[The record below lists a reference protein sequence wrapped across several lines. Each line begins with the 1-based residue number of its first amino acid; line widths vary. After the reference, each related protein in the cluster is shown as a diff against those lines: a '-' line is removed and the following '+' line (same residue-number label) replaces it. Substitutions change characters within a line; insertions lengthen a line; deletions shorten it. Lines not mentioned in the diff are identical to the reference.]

1 LQAQCAGRTLTKRFT
16 SQIGIVK
23 KGLIH
28 GLVQFVQPPVLN
40 PIYDRS
46 APVIL
51 VAEPE
56 SSVRAKLREIL
67 KSEGFTSLIEAQ
79 NEEEARAACG
89 DGHPDLAFIDIN
101 LCSDSRNL
109 VREIRWGRLGPNNF
123 INIFLLT
130 WNAKAANIALMSS
143 AGVDEIVTKPI
154 DAGDLMA
161 RMGAQAQRHR
171 PYVASGDYL
180 GLERRSAQRAAP
192 MAAGLGAG
200 LGRAGRPKV
209 DIHPPNLF
217 QARLERRAQLL
228 ARAPQLVA
236 DTCIALMQ
244 QRLIGELDYIEDAV
258 HRLEDALTDGL
269 SGPEVE
275 AEAAKLQARVGPLLA
290 GLNGPALPLV
300 KAQFVAIADLA
311 SKLLIGHG
319 SAEKH
324 LDATNLVRLSS
335 AIIALQRALSANLTL
350 ERLVTAQS
358 LAAAYRPLVTQWQ

>member
-1 LQAQCAGRTLTKRFT
+1 LQGQCAGRTLTKRFT

-28 GLVQFVQPPVLN
+28 GLVQFVRSPVLN
-40 PIYDRS
+40 PNYDRS

-67 KSEGFTSLIEAQ
+67 KGEGFTSLVEAQ
-79 NEEEARAACG
+79 NEEETRAACR

-101 LCSDSRNL
+101 LCSDTRNL
-109 VREIRWGRLGPNNF
+109 VREIRWGILGSNNF

-154 DAGDLMA
+154 DAGDLLA
-161 RMGAQAQRHR
+161 RMAAQAQRHR

-180 GLERRSAQRAAP
+180 GPERRSAQRAGP
-192 MAAGLGAG
+192 VAGAFGARP
-200 LGRAGRPKV
+200 GRAGLRKV

-217 QARLERRAQLL
+217 QARLERRSQLV
-228 ARAPQLVA
+228 AKAPRLVA

-244 QRLIGELDYIEDAV
+244 QRLLGELDYIEGAV

-269 SGPEVE
+269 SGAEVE
-275 AEAAKLQARVGPLLA
+275 VEIAKVQARTGPLLA
-290 GLNGPALPLV
+290 GLSGPALPLV
-300 KAQFVAIADLA
+300 KAQFTAIADLTG
-311 SKLLIGHG
+311 KLLASNG
-319 SAEKH
+319 SVERR
-324 LDATNLVRLSS
+324 LDATSLVSLSS
-335 AIIALQRALSANLTL
+335 AIMALQRALSANLTL

-358 LAAAYRPLVTQWQ
+358 LAAAYRPLVTHWQ